1 MKMTVLAVLMALAF
15 NAGATNNNPPNE
27 CGNHGN
33 NCQPGGQG
41 GNSSSDSNSSA
52 GAVGIGVGV
61 GLGGEGGNGGSGGA
75 GGNGGSGG
83 NGYGGSAVGLGG
95 SGGDSSSAVLGSG
108 NSSNLNN
115 NKAEGGTGVGFGG
128 DQSQG
133 QQQGQ
138 GQQQSN
144 VGLNSQGQSSTNV
157 SGSKSISQMALENST
172 RVDAS
177 SRNANQSSASG
188 NTTATTVNVGGDST
202 LVERN
207 APPVFLGALTPTSC
221 GGGFNAGGSNR
232 DGAAAFGL
240 QWVGKECRIRMVG
253 DRFHAMGM
261 VDSACEI
268 YKTTKGFRDAAKVNP
283 KLRDLDCT
291 VKPEPAAVFVPVAP
305 ELAPRIPRG

>member
-1 MKMTVLAVLMALAF
+1 MKMKILAVLMALAF

-33 NCQPGGQG
+33 NCQPSGSSNTNEANSNATGGAG
-41 GNSSSDSNSSA
+41 GS
-52 GAVGIGVGV
+52 GTGVGVGVGLGV
-61 GLGGEGGNGGSGGA
+61 GLGGEGGAGGA
-75 GGNGGSGG
+75 GGKGGDGG
-83 NGYGGSAVGLGG
+83 NAAAFGGA
-95 SGGDSSSAVLGSG
+95 GGDSSAALIGSG
-108 NSSNLNN
+108 NSS
-115 NKAEGGTGVGFGG
+115 AHGG
-128 DQSQG
+128 DAKAYGGNQE
-133 QQQGQ
+133 QGQ
-138 GQQQSN
+138 GQSQSN

-157 SGSKSISQMALENST
+157 SGSKSIAQMASENT
-172 RVDAS
+172 NRINAS
-177 SRNANQSSASG
+177 SKNANQSSASG
-188 NTTATTVNVGGDST
+188 NTTSTNVTNNIGGDST

-221 GGGFNAGGSNR
+221 GGGFNAGGSSR
-232 DGAAAFGL
+232 DGAGALGI

-291 VKPEPAAVFVPVAP
+291 AKPAPAAVVVPVAP